1 VDWVGIAACLSL
13 SIPISIALSSIQ
25 RPSSM
30 AFAYTTDEEVGSAYR
45 TLRATFSAGKTKSI
59 PWRKWQLKQLWWL
72 VTDNKNRLLD
82 ALHADLN
89 KHSYESSFTEYAAV
103 VTDILDH
110 LEHIDDWTTP
120 KRPEGASFS
129 TAYLMGATVRP
140 EPRGLVLII
149 GPWNFPIH
157 LILLPLVAAVTAGC
171 TVLLKPSELATATQ
185 ACLADLIPQYM
196 DTDAIRVVTG
206 GPTETA
212 RLLQKQ
218 FDHIFF
224 TGSPSIARHV
234 SIAAAKHLTPT
245 VLELGGQGPSVVTA
259 SADIDFAAKSIAATK
274 HINAGQICLAVNHVL
289 AHPSIADKLIERMQF
304 HLKDF
309 GVDGSESM
317 TKIINRKNFDRLK
330 TVMDTTNGSIAYGG
344 VTNHDTLEI
353 QPTILTD
360 IKPNGSPSL
369 LSMSTAL

>member
-1 VDWVGIAACLSL
+1 MHLVTIAAVSDSLALLLCLGRQVNCPT
-13 SIPISIALSSIQ
+13 SIHSTFG
-25 RPSSM
+25 M
-30 AFAYTTDEEVGSAYR
+30 AFSYTTEEEVDDAYR

-72 VTDNKNRLLD
+72 ITDKKDRLQD
-82 ALHADLN
+82 AIHADLN
-89 KHSYESSFTEYAAV
+89 KHSYESSFSEYAAV
-103 VTDILDH
+103 VADILDH

-120 KRPEGASFS
+120 KRPDGVSFS

-149 GPWNFPIH
+149 GPWNFPVH
-157 LILLPLVAAVTAGC
+157 LMLLPLVAAVTAGC
-171 TVLLKPSELATATQ
+171 TVLLKPSELAPATQ

-206 GPTETA
+206 GPAETA
-212 RLLQKQ
+212 RLLQRK

-234 SIAAAKHLTPT
+234 SVAAAKHLTPT
-245 VLELGGQGPSVVTA
+245 VLELGGQAPSIVTA
-259 SADIDFAAKSIAATK
+259 SADIDFAAKSIASTK
-274 HINAGQICLAVNHVL
+274 YINAGQICLAVNHVL
-289 AHPSIADKLIERMQF
+289 AHPSIAEKLIERMQF

-309 GVDGSESM
+309 GEDGSESM
-317 TKIINRKNFDRLK
+317 TKIINRKNFDRLR

-344 VTNHDTLEI
+344 VTDYDTLEI
-353 QPTILTD
+353 QPTVLTD
-360 IKPNGSPSL
+360 IKPNGSSSP
-369 LSMSTAL
+369 